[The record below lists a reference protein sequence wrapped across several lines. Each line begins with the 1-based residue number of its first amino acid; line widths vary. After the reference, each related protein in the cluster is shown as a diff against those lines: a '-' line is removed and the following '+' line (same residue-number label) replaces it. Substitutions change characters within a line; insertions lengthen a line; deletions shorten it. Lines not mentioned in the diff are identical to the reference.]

1 MRRVGTVLASA
12 AILALA
18 ITVLFPTPALASI
31 FNVAD
36 DINNWIEG
44 IIIGAINAC
53 LNTFFGVV
61 RSMID
66 GSILSSPFEDLFGSN
81 NHTLYNL
88 AAGVSNTAVKPIA
101 HSVLALVMLVQ
112 LVKISEKIDGSAT
125 LPAVREI
132 LFLAV
137 FFTIFV
143 WLINNSGDLLT
154 AAYDD
159 LLGITRSVTTGAA
172 LGDMSITV
180 DKGTADIGTLVIF
193 LICLIP
199 IALVGL
205 ITYVVAILMVY
216 ARSLQLYVYLMLSP
230 IPFALLGFE
239 GTRHMGINF
248 LKNFVAL
255 CLAGAVMVFILT
267 AFPAIWGVVVTDVTG
282 NATLSLSADIV
293 QVLTAPLKMVA
304 LCLVLM
310 FGLIKSGSWARDVL
324 GG

>member
-1 MRRVGTVLASA
+1 MATSSSQVKRTQRVVAVVASA
-12 AILALA
+12 AVLAFVLM
-18 ITVLFPTPALASI
+18 VLFPTPAHASI

-44 IIIGAINAC
+44 IILGAINAC

-61 RSMID
+61 RAMID
-66 GSILSSPFEDLFGSN
+66 GSVLSSPFKDLFGSN

-88 AAGVSNTAVKPIA
+88 AAGISNTAVKPIA

-125 LPAVREI
+125 LPAVKEI

-159 LLGITRSVTTGAA
+159 LLGITRSVTTGTA
-172 LGDMSITV
+172 LGNMSITV
-180 DKGTADIGTLVIF
+180 DKGTADIGSLVIF
-193 LICLIP
+193 LVCLIP
-199 IALVGL
+199 LPWSAS

-216 ARSLQLYVYLMLSP
+216 ARSLQLYVYLMLAP

-239 GTRHMGINF
+239 GTRHME
-248 LKNFVAL
+248 
-255 CLAGAVMVFILT
+255 
-267 AFPAIWGVVVTDVTG
+267 
-282 NATLSLSADIV
+282 SA
-293 QVLTAPLKMVA
+293 
-304 LCLVLM
+304 
-310 FGLIKSGSWARDVL
+310 S
-324 GG
+324 

>member
-1 MRRVGTVLASA
+1 M
-12 AILALA
+12 
-18 ITVLFPTPALASI
+18 VLFPTPAHASI

-44 IIIGAINAC
+44 IILGAINAC

-61 RSMID
+61 RAMID
-66 GSILSSPFEDLFGSN
+66 GSVLSSPFKDLFGSN

-88 AAGVSNTAVKPIA
+88 AAGISNTAVKPIA

-125 LPAVREI
+125 LPAVKEI

-159 LLGITRSVTTGAA
+159 LLGITRSVTTGTA
-172 LGDMSITV
+172 LGNMSITV
-180 DKGTADIGTLVIF
+180 DKGTADIGSLVIF
-193 LICLIP
+193 LVCLIP
-199 IALVGL
+199 IAMVGL

-216 ARSLQLYVYLMLSP
+216 ARSLQLYVYLMLAP

-239 GTRHMGINF
+239 GTRHMGISF
-248 LKNFVAL
+248 MKNFIAL

-267 AFPAIWGVVVTDVTG
+267 AFPAIWGVVITDITG
-282 NATLSLSADIV
+282 NAALSLSADIV
-293 QVLTAPLKMVA
+293 QVLTTPLKMVA